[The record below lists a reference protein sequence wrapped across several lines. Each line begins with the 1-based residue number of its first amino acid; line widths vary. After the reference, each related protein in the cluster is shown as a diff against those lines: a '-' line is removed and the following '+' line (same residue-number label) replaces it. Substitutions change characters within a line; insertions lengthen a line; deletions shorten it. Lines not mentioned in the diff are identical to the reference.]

1 MRRIIQSIDYLH
13 EDHLSEITM
22 EVVMEGASATHL
34 RIESTTVGGDT
45 TVTITDAGGIDGIP
59 ALAANE
65 GITVTEALGA
75 VSGVLADLEKAD
87 RLNRQARSGLTE
99 HVLHRMAHEEG

>member
-1 MRRIIQSIDYLH
+1 MRRTIQNIEYLH
-13 EDHLSEITM
+13 EEHLSQITM

-34 RIESTTVGGDT
+34 RIESTTVIGGT
-45 TVTITDAGGIDGIP
+45 TVTITDDGGKDGIR

-65 GITVTEALGA
+65 GITTMQALGA
-75 VSGVLADLEKAD
+75 LAGVLADFEKAD